1 MAQAT
6 SVVPLSVY
14 ENGKQTRCHQRITK
28 MINIAILISQG
39 NLQFGDSNPH
49 QYRMKINSTGD
60 LGIETVLLTDKLIM
74 PELKI
79 IQKYLSE

>member
-6 SVVPLSVY
+6 SGVPLSVY

-39 NLQFGDSNPH
+39 NLQ
-49 QYRMKINSTGD
+49 M
-60 LGIETVLLTDKLIM
+60 KLIFFC
-74 PELKI
+74 
-79 IQKYLSE
+79 

>member
-6 SVVPLSVY
+6 SGILLSVY
-14 ENGKQTRCHQRITK
+14 EKGKQTRCRQHITK
-28 MINIAILISQG
+28 MINISILISQG
-39 NLQFGDSNPH
+39 NLQFGDSNPY